1 MNIKN
6 ILLMLTILSS
16 SNTFAM
22 SSDGKNPQ
30 CDFLL
35 EQVQNACRW
44 SDNWGGCM
52 GAQIMAAIKGCW

>member
-1 MNIKN
+1 
-6 ILLMLTILSS
+6 MLAILSS

-35 EQVQNACRW
+35 EQVQNACRGG
-44 SDNWGGCM
+44 DNWGGCM